1 MVLLQPLRLF
11 CSWLADKNAVCVAA
25 ALDGW
30 QWHAIEGITSG
41 KEGAVAAAKDGW
53 L

>member
-1 MVLLQPLRLF
+1 MLFALLLL
-11 CSWLADKNAVCVAA
+11 WMAGNGTNAD
-25 ALDGW
+25 
-30 QWHAIEGITSG
+30 AIEGITSG